1 MVIFNEIRLK
11 SCKPAFIRTN
21 FILQFTRDKMV
32 HGNKY
37 SLGMYS

>member
-21 FILQFTRDKMV
+21 LQFTRDKMV
-32 HGNKY
+32 HGNKF